1 MKISKIMVL
10 CAIALSILGSP
21 ALAQAQENVT
31 LENAIQAVYSQNFSQ
46 PGLEYLD
53 STPKTEVTTDSTPFW
68 VVEIISA
75 GNIAVMVPVNAKTG
89 KIDTSDYMK
98 DILKTHYLAN
108 FLEKSKSISQ
118 FLTDTRSFADTT
130 QGSLDSKDS
139 EYRNVLK
146 PQLNRTFSKEA
157 AYLGALA
164 DAKQN
169 AAALSSS
176 IGDTEGLI
184 SGIRKPSDI
193 FALQTSFTGVFAKER
208 DFLDGLE
215 GAMDASDALKGEIL
229 ASGLAA
235 ENPSLYQALLNSISI
250 SGREKLPGMRTDLE
264 GNEREISSFFSDL
277 DGKGNDFLLKLR
289 QRASQTVAEQ
299 QRKAVESSLTV
310 YKSNY
315 TYISSNQDKVSST
328 ARVEEL
334 RKMIEQGE
342 NAFLA
347 GDYAAAKA
355 NFSRIDS
362 AIKALMDEIRSY
374 VPPVV
379 KPPQQQGTNWT
390 LVIALAA
397 VLVALVLYK
406 FKDRIFKGGEGKIER
421 RESTPYWGYRS

>member
-10 CAIALSILGSP
+10 CALALSLSIPP
-21 ALAQAQENVT
+21 ALAQGNVT
-31 LENAIQAVYSQNFSQ
+31 LENAIQTVYSQNYSQ

-53 STPKTEVTTDSTPFW
+53 STPKREVLVDSTQFW

-89 KIDTSDYMK
+89 RVDTSDYMK
-98 DILKTHYLAN
+98 DVLKTHYLAN
-108 FLEKSKSISQ
+108 FLKKSKSLGQ

-130 QGSLDSKDS
+130 QGSLDAKDS

-146 PQLNRTFSKEA
+146 PQLNRTFPGEG
-157 AYLGALA
+157 AYLGALVN
-164 DAKQN
+164 AKQK

-176 IGDTEGLI
+176 IGDTQALMA
-184 SGIRKPSDI
+184 GIQKPSDI

-215 GAMDASDALKGEIL
+215 AAMDASDALKGEIL
-229 ASGLAA
+229 ASGLAS

-277 DGKGNDFLLKLR
+277 DNKGNDFLLKLR
-289 QRASQTVAEQ
+289 QRASQTLTEQ
-299 QRKAVESSLTV
+299 QRKAVESSLTA

-315 TYISSNQDKVSST
+315 TYISSNQDKVAS
-328 ARVEEL
+328 AAKVEEL
-334 RKMIEQGE
+334 RKMLEQSE
-342 NAFLA
+342 KAYLA
-347 GDYAAAKA
+347 GDYAAARA
-355 NFSRIDS
+355 NFSKIDS
-362 AIKALMDEIRSY
+362 AIRSLMDEIRSY

-379 KPPQQQGTNWT
+379 KPPQPQGMNWT
-390 LVIALAA
+390 LVLALAA

-406 FKDRIFKGGEGKIER
+406 FRDRIFRGGEGKIER
-421 RESTPYWGYRS
+421 KESTPYWGYRS